1 MTVAVDRLRFHAR
14 GLREPLRRPSGRG
27 AEQAL
32 HSLGTQDHQDR
43 VDERRLADARP
54 SRDDH
59 DPVPENRF
67 QRLTLGGG
75 ERFARPPRCPPPLS

>member
-43 VDERRLADARP
+43 VHQRRLAHAW
-54 SRDDH
+54 SAGDDY
-59 DPVPENRF
+59 DPVPGNRF
-67 QRLTLGGG
+67 QRLALGGG